1 MQARLVPEPCQS
13 ERISLHHLT
22 NCNPHCNSFS
32 IAWLMLPKLACCTA
46 CCAKAGYTD
55 VATQVISH
63 VWCVQ
68 YCRHAIKK
76 GFDHLPSYI
85 AAKLAGYKKAKQ
97 QKRRRGGSRAGT
109 PNRASRGGSPSRGS
123 NTPRGIQ
130 MTSRVPGAPEDRYVA
145 QHICPLTHQPYI
157 LLTICA

>member
-1 MQARLVPEPCQS
+1 
-13 ERISLHHLT
+13 
-22 NCNPHCNSFS
+22 
-32 IAWLMLPKLACCTA
+32 MLPELACCTV

-55 VATQVISH
+55 VAMQVISH
-63 VWCVQ
+63 VCCVQ

-97 QKRRRGGSRAGT
+97 QKHRRGGSRAGT
-109 PNRASRGGSPSRGS
+109 PNRASRVGSPSRGS
-123 NTPRGIQ
+123 STPRGIQ
-130 MTSRVPGAPEDRYVA
+130 MTSRMPGSPEDGCVA
-145 QHICPLTHQPYI
+145 QHNCSLTHQSYI